1 MKTEKTIQIIG
12 RWVPEPMIP
21 AEQIDAADLD
31 RVLSS
36 VRLLELMRNDLT
48 VFDGQNSYPRLRLVK
63 YQYPWLLCGNVIAW
77 RLTFVR
83 KGAPWCQP
91 LVFYCPGSVTK
102 NGELLKGKPC
112 IKELIVG
119 YPIYP
124 PAKWVV
130 STEDVA

>member
-1 MKTEKTIQIIG
+1 
-12 RWVPEPMIP
+12 MIP
-21 AEQIDAADLD
+21 AEQIDASNLD
-31 RVLSS
+31 RVLASI
-36 VRLLELMRNDLT
+36 RLLELMRNDLT
-48 VFDGQNSYPRLRLVK
+48 VFDGQNSYPRLRLIK
-63 YQYPWLLCGNVIAW
+63 CEQLRSLWGNTNW
-77 RLTFVR
+77 RLTFAR

-91 LVFYCPGSVTK
+91 LVFYCPGSVVK
-102 NGELLKGKPC
+102 NSGLLKGKPC